1 LQQRKKVSMPWRI
14 KKASTLGRKRERT
27 MAREIERP
35 SIEGRE
41 HAHPKTSCNKKE
53 RERMMAREREPFDKR
68 ER

>member
-1 LQQRKKVSMPWRI
+1 
-14 KKASTLGRKRERT
+14 